1 MKRLLKFILVS
12 VLTLSM
18 FGLTSCDLTGKEKR
32 KQEAKD
38 MALRLLEE
46 KYGEEF
52 EISDAYYDSGLIAYF
67 SPVEHPEVIFEATI
81 SLTDEMLYG
90 DSYPK
95 DIIATRIQQECEKVL
110 NELGIDYYV
119 RPYIF
124 SYKINETTCPYTD
137 ITSREYI
144 DALHNEDINIL
155 IDEMDVMFDIY
166 TSNSTL
172 SYSENQLYETM
183 HTIANSIDFNE
194 GSISYI
200 FTSDD
205 ELIKVKEHYT
215 KFSLSSSGTVINDNH
230 KRDHAFVVVSDFGVL
245 RETQE
250 EFKEMINRV
259 KEYHGVK

>member
-1 MKRLLKFILVS
+1 MKSLLKFILVS
-12 VLTLSM
+12 VLTFSM

-46 KYGEEF
+46 KYGEKF

-90 DSYPK
+90 DDYPRS
-95 DIIATRIQQECEKVL
+95 IIATRIQQECEKVL

-144 DALHNEDINIL
+144 DALHNEDINVL
-155 IDEMDVMFDIY
+155 IDEMDI
-166 TSNSTL
+166 
-172 SYSENQLYETM
+172 LYYV
-183 HTIANSIDFNE
+183 F
-194 GSISYI
+194 ISADNDY
-200 FTSDD
+200 DVKMLYD
-205 ELIKVKEHYT
+205 YMIKVISQANVNAGAFEYAIICDEDLAEVKKRYS
-215 KFSLSSSGTVINDNH
+215 KFSLNSSGTGVMMKCSVGAGITDFNTVN
-230 KRDHAFVVVSDFGVL
+230 KRYEDFYA
-245 RETQE
+245 EFE
-250 EFKEMINRV
+250 EMQNKYKESFQ
-259 KEYHGVK
+259 